1 MKNTK
6 GNEMTV
12 YDLRQKYIGKTFTV
26 KTSGKSGTCI
36 QVNGYRKDG
45 AVVIRFCLHLDK
57 GNLWFLSE
65 DIQPV
70 RETLF

>member
-1 MKNTK
+1 
-6 GNEMTV
+6 MTV

-26 KTSGKSGTCI
+26 KASGKSGTCI